1 MQGKQ
6 LCSAMFTTPLELSGV
21 DSTAVPT
28 VPVVLAAAIGVAPA
42 SVESA
47 DPHDGPEAH
56 GGAKPAAVIDQNVGA
71 TAIMDGASTSPSSC
85 FIFAAS
91 VAMVRAQKPQCPYRK
106 SLGPKL
112 LRI

>member
-21 DSTAVPT
+21 DSTSVPT
-28 VPVVLAAAIGVAPA
+28 VPVVLAAAIVSNDCVDSTSVPTVLPVVLAAAIGVAPA

-71 TAIMDGASTSPSSC
+71 TAITDGASTPASS
-85 FIFAAS
+85 
-91 VAMVRAQKPQCPYRK
+91 
-106 SLGPKL
+106 
-112 LRI
+112 